1 MDHRFNL
8 GDGWWLH
15 GALMNMERNLYTL
28 ITGASSGIG
37 RETSIRLSAS
47 SNLILHGRDA
57 ARLEETRRLCN
68 NSHQHVVWN
77 LELREVDRIEDSL
90 TKLLNE
96 NQLAVESF
104 VHCAGTLRLLPL
116 RSVEP
121 AVVQEIMNVNF
132 SSAVEIVRL
141 LIRKK
146 INEKHL
152 RNIVFVSSTASQ
164 FGARGFNIYCA
175 SKGAL
180 DALMR
185 ALAVELAP
193 GVRVNSVL
201 PGAVRTAMTEGM
213 FDDSETLKRLEAE
226 YPLGLG
232 EPSDIAS
239 AVEFLLSDKARW
251 ITGQQLVVDG
261 GRTVNI
267 TA

>member
-1 MDHRFNL
+1 
-8 GDGWWLH
+8 
-15 GALMNMERNLYTL
+15 MERSICTL

-47 SNLILHGRDA
+47 RKLILHGRDA

-68 NSHQHVVWN
+68 NSERHVFWN
-77 LELREVDRIEDSL
+77 LDLREVDQIEDSL
-90 TKLLNE
+90 TKLLE
-96 NQLAVESF
+96 QNQLAVESF

-116 RSVEP
+116 RSVDR
-121 AVVQEIMNVNF
+121 AMVREIMDVNF

-152 RNIVFVSSTASQ
+152 RGIVFVSSTASQ
-164 FGARGFNIYCA
+164 FGARGFNLYCA

-180 DALMR
+180 DAFMR

-201 PGAVRTAMTEGM
+201 PGAVHTAMTEGM
-213 FDDSETLKRLEAE
+213 LTDPETLKRLQTG

-239 AVEFLLSDKARW
+239 AIVFLLSDAARW